1 MADGKKVKTNKT
13 QKPYTTENKNGQF
26 TVRMLEK
33 GVDGRYHS
41 MVFALPQIRLV
52 DGKQKKATSKDL
64 IKEALKE
71 MLCFYPNLTKQ
82 GRRKQEKTSCFYYVD
97 MI

>member
-13 QKPYTTENKNGQF
+13 QKPYTTETKNGQF
-26 TVRMLEK
+26 SVRMLGK
-33 GVDGRYHS
+33 GIDGIYHS

-52 DGKQKKATSKDL
+52 DGKQKKLTSKDL

-71 MLCFYPNLTKQ
+71 MICFYPNLAADGKC
-82 GRRKQEKTSCFYYVD
+82 K
-97 MI
+97 